1 MAEIRVMREDLRP
14 PAPPPKRHFIS
25 IKDVTREDVERLLA
39 TARTFE
45 RSLEREVN
53 VFQHQTKRKIG
64 REIALHDEWSFIV
77 HHSRTDH

>member
-39 TARTFE
+39 TGAHVRAQP
-45 RSLEREVN
+45 R
-53 VFQHQTKRKIG
+53 
-64 REIALHDEWSFIV
+64 A
-77 HHSRTDH
+77 